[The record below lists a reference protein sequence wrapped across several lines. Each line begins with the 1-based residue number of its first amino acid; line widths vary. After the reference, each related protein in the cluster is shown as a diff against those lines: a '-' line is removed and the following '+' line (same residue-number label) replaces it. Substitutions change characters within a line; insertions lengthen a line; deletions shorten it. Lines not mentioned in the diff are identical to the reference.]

1 MARSAQGSDE
11 AFSAFVAARSPAL
24 WRYAFL
30 LTGGAAQ
37 ADDLLQASL
46 VSVYL
51 NWHRIEDSGAVEGYA
66 RTVMTRTHVSLWRRW
81 RRREVPLAEPA
92 DVGAAPLWAAPS
104 GGTRGA
110 SEVVERDAIWRLL
123 NGLGPRQRAVVVLRF
138 YEDLPEARIAE
149 VLQCSVGTV
158 KSQLSRALGNLRVAL
173 GESQDEPVQS
183 GGRCGADEPGCAGLP
198 SCPWRPGRAGERGP
212 FDDRSTG
219 RDTQDGPASG
229 G

>member
-1 MARSAQGSDE
+1 MAGRTDGADE
-11 AFSAFVAARSPAL
+11 AFSAFVAARSPSL

-81 RRREVPLAEPA
+81 RRREVPLAEPTE
-92 DVGAAPLWAAPS
+92 VGDGSPLWSAS
-104 GGTRGA
+104 DGRGNA
-110 SEVVERDAIWRLL
+110 EVDQRDAVWRLL
-123 NGLGPRQRAVVVLRF
+123 SGLGPRQRAVVVLRY

-149 VLQCSVGTV
+149 VLGCSIGTV
-158 KSQLSRALGNLRVAL
+158 KSQLSRALGHLRTAL
-173 GESQDEPVQS
+173 GESAAGS
-183 GGRCGADEPGCAGLP
+183 GSE
-198 SCPWRPGRAGERGP
+198 
-212 FDDRSTG
+212 STG
-219 RDTQDGPASG
+219 VPVASDGRDGRG
-229 G
+229 GLGGFGGLGGEEAVR